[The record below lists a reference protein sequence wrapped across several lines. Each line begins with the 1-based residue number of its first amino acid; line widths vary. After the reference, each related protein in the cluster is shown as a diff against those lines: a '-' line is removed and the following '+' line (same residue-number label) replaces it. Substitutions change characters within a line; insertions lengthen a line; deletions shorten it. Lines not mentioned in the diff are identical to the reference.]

1 MNMHLFFSVGEPSG
15 DQHAAHLIRELRRR
29 QPNIRCTGYGGP
41 LMRQA
46 GCGLDYRLTDLA
58 VMGFVRVVPLLW
70 RFFRLVR
77 QADQKLR
84 SQRPDAVILVDFPGF
99 NWWIARKAKAAG
111 IPVFYYLPPQIWAW
125 ASWRV
130 KRMKRD
136 VDHVLC
142 ALPFEPPWF
151 QRFGVHAEHVG
162 HPFFDEIADHRLDEQ
177 FLDQHRQLDRSTVGL
192 LPGSRTQEVRR
203 NLPILVHIAHRVA
216 RQHPTAHFVLAC
228 YKEQHLRFCQ
238 SYLAQHAKTLNA
250 TCVVE
255 KTPEVIEL
263 ADCCVMVSGSVSLE
277 LLARATP
284 AIVIYRCNRL
294 FYWLARYWLARTLV
308 EINSITLPNMLS
320 QSKLIPEY
328 VVAGNPLPVV
338 REISQTVDGWLS
350 DEAQLGAVRDKLQAV
365 RDEFVHT
372 GATRRAAD
380 AILNRTRTT
389 VERRAA

>member
-1 MNMHLFFSVGEPSG
+1 MHLFFSVGEPSG
-15 DQHAAHLIRELRRR
+15 DQHAAHLIHELKRRR
-29 QPNIRCTGYGGP
+29 PDLRCTGYGGP

-46 GCGLDYRLTDLA
+46 GCELDYRLTDLA
-58 VMGFVRVVPLLW
+58 VMGFVRVLPLLW
-70 RFFRLVR
+70 RFIQLVR
-77 QADQKLR
+77 QADRKLKT
-84 SQRPDAVILVDFPGF
+84 QRPDAVILVDFPGF

-130 KRMKRD
+130 KRMQRD

-151 QRFGVHAEHVG
+151 QKFGVHAEHVG
-162 HPFFDEIADHRLDEQ
+162 HPFFDEIADH
-177 FLDQHRQLDRSTVGL
+177 QLDAEFLSQQRHVDQLRMGL
-192 LPGSRTQEVRR
+192 LPGSRNQEVRR
-203 NLPILVHIAHRVA
+203 NLPILTEIVRRVA
-216 RQHPTAHFVLAC
+216 QQHAQTRFLVAC
-228 YKEQHLRFCQ
+228 YKQEHLEFCE
-238 SYLAQHAKTLNA
+238 SYLAQHAPTLDIS
-250 TCVVE
+250 CVVG

-263 ADCCVMVSGSVSLE
+263 ADCCLMVSGSVSLE

-294 FYWLARYWLARTLV
+294 FYWIARHWLARTLV

-328 VVAGNPLPVV
+328 VVAGNPRPAIQEVAHTLNA
-338 REISQTVDGWLS
+338 WLG
-350 DEAQLGAVRDKLQAV
+350 DPEQLGAVRDKMQAV

-372 GATRRAAD
+372 GATRRTAD
-380 AILNRTRTT
+380 AILNRASSTQA
-389 VERRAA
+389 RRAA